1 MTCQVIIFWGRWR
14 PSWEEFKRQLKE
26 IRLKVL
32 NYLYYISRSPCSPA
46 GLDSGGNSRVERLMT
61 HFLSSAVFFH
71 FSSTIISTALKT
83 WKALPKRIVLMCY
96 CCQLK
101 LLNHRFLKVKSKY
114 ALIYFCRCVAT
125 PLWKSRVQH
134 WGSSRSR
141 WIFLLMD
148 PNVHLNIHLRNSL
161 KGGKAREKR
170 ESCYGLLAQEFGVG
184 EN

>member
-32 NYLYYISRSPCSPA
+32 NYLYYISRSPA

-114 ALIYFCRCVAT
+114 ALIYFCRGVAT

-134 WGSSRSR
+134 WGSSRSQ